1 MATEVITFPSKEQ
14 RDKVFAEMRSLRLR
28 LNDKE
33 NPLTK
38 QERLEAQAVK
48 FSSNEMVEPPSV
60 DNTTEPPTESKA
72 KYRSTWSIA
81 YPTQEA
87 GE

>member
-14 RDKVFAEMRSLRLR
+14 RDKAFAEMRALRLR

-38 QERLEAQAVK
+38 QERREAQAVK
-48 FSSNEMVEPPSV
+48 FSGNEVVGFYNGRSEF
-60 DNTTEPPTESKA
+60 
-72 KYRSTWSIA
+72 RSTWSIA